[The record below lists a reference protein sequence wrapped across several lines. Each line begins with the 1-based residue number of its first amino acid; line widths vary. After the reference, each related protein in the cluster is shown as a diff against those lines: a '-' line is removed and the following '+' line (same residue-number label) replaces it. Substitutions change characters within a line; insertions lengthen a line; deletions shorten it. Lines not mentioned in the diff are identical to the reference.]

1 MSECYNFNTFAA
13 VSVVNQIFQ
22 IKLVITQTMKNY
34 VKALLLTTVLFG
46 VNIVGGV
53 KAENPLGTYPAC
65 ITNLKYDD
73 YSLFV
78 NSKHVKIT
86 WTVTDA
92 TAAANSYLLYYVADE
107 NEPSWYKQRVYWYT
121 KNYEFEE
128 NQNGSM
134 NTYQRRIV
142 HLDQGPTA
150 KAGNQYT
157 TFYNSDSELSS
168 LSTDPAVS
176 DMGIGWVPS
185 MNPFLVG
192 RSVKWDDPTSWDD
205 DPSKP
210 VVQRVAL
217 SAGELDLGEI
227 SKSKIVFFTFKDAA
241 GNYYAGPDKLT
252 NSQAAADRHSTMS
265 LLPWNEC
272 YISAHL
278 NVPMPLKILWSSEEG
293 GTPTEVPAGTDVVFP
308 STAWVKFEWNADFIS
323 AVQSYDSNFL
333 SNYESDYEIYYTTTS
348 LIPVRNADRSNIAA
362 GDTYTTDRLA
372 AIKYEGTPIEI
383 SANTVLRFAIFPKN
397 STTMYLGQDD
407 HGGNINDVL
416 TTPDQAD
423 NTLNNEGNQLMKK
436 YEESRYSNNSDADY
450 YNSVGIYGDYDNA
463 VAKLGTIPPIQTFLR
478 NNYLWGI
485 TFIKEA
491 SVSKRVAKT
500 FSRPIPY
507 MSWSENIGG
516 RYGLGAGTYSYE
528 TWVSDGDY
536 LVPSSLEG
544 ICDFFIVSQTNWSGG
559 EYEINPFSSAEAKTK
574 IYLSRINW
582 IPKGMPVIVR
592 YRNYSTPNPLPASVQ
607 TAINSN
613 NAAAE
618 AELENGLYFHGNC
631 NDDDYSPAHYDSNVL
646 KAVFSGDYDTNSST
660 GISESVP
667 YTPDGSD
674 PRTWQY
680 SLYNNNDGSVYENEN
695 GSGKKWATPLTD
707 TQGHRQYVY
716 MTYENGDYYQM
727 YKAYENYNG
736 TETPLYY
743 VWDTTNDCPALQKTA
758 DGYTPLFYK
767 TDYQGNALYQ
777 ALDNDN
783 NPLYQVYDD
792 NVSNLVYYAV
802 DSNNDKQWQE
812 VDGSGNRL
820 YYYHYHNVSGAD
832 YREYQQVDSNG
843 NPLYCVMLGPNMEG
857 YYVTFEYDGESHS
870 AGPMSLSV
878 ANSQV
883 ATWENDSHYSNIS
896 VVQAT
901 TTTDNGYPLYGET
914 VTDYPHTSIYGE
926 SNDPVI
932 TAVNTGYYA
941 YTTDKNAY
949 PVTTTTENDYPLGTT
964 TVTAKRL
971 TTTYY
976 SNDEYANETGYV
988 LTRNEPV
995 IDTDNTYDGSSN
1007 KTNCAYTITDN
1018 GHPVTTTS
1026 SSSSYG
1032 WYTPYTVNASISFV
1046 ISPYITTDASHVD
1059 ANAPEG
1065 VAYHVPLYID
1075 PEQDNEHGTYEKKL
1089 YDFGG
1094 NAFTNIRTLSN
1105 TVLTGSSSANYDFT
1119 AEPHT
1124 FYLYPGDPE
1133 HCQYDKEWYRYHL
1146 STRLHRDEAN
1156 FLNVLQYSETPITV
1170 TSSNNNYYGFSI
1182 DHKNEF
1188 HPALGAAWATEY
1200 NSNSLYSSKDYAFG
1214 AGADYEVGPL
1224 NVSLH
1229 TASFMDRYYNLCY
1242 NSTTSYYTQPVVDNW
1257 LVYAPSK
1264 GDATTDIYDRTNCFV
1279 MPYYYGLGPTDQMRK
1294 QSTLGSD
1301 EDYNTPY
1308 DSGSDSYKEQQDIYG
1323 NAFFGGWTSAA
1334 WKHVTSGTIAA
1345 RRPYLQMFSNY
1356 SFVDPSK
1363 IPTRPEDDNID
1374 YTQPTTPAR
1383 LTFTAGGGLS
1393 LLDEFYAENSGTV
1406 TALRSAGTSSVQ
1418 ADNAV
1423 YDLQGR
1429 RVADNLSSLPDN
1441 LAKGVYIVNGKK
1453 HVVK

>member
-1 MSECYNFNTFAA
+1 M
-13 VSVVNQIFQ
+13 
-22 IKLVITQTMKNY
+22 
-34 VKALLLTTVLFG
+34 
-46 VNIVGGV
+46 
-53 KAENPLGTYPAC
+53 
-65 ITNLKYDD
+65 
-73 YSLFV
+73 
-78 NSKHVKIT
+78 
-86 WTVTDA
+86 
-92 TAAANSYLLYYVADE
+92 
-107 NEPSWYKQRVYWYT
+107 
-121 KNYEFEE
+121 
-128 NQNGSM
+128 
-134 NTYQRRIV
+134 V
-142 HLDQGPTA
+142 HLDQGP
-150 KAGNQYT
+150 KAAEGKSYT
-157 TFYNSDSELSS
+157 TFYESDLSS
-168 LSTDPAVS
+168 NDDWSYDPNVS
-176 DMGIGWVPS
+176 QSGIGWVMS

-192 RSVKWDDPTSWDD
+192 RAVKWDDPTYWDD
-205 DPSKP
+205 EKTDPVIKKVP
-210 VVQRVAL
+210 L
-217 SAGELDLGEI
+217 SEGKLEI
-227 SKSKIVFFTFKDAA
+227 ANVSKSTIVFFNFVDAA

-252 NSQAAADRHSTMS
+252 NSQAAADRHSPMS

-278 NVPMPLKILWSSEEG
+278 NVPMPLKILWSSEQD
-293 GTPTEVPAGTDVVFP
+293 GTYTEVPAGTDVVFP

-323 AVQSYDSNFL
+323 AVQSYDSDFL

-348 LIPVRNADRSNIAA
+348 LIPVRNVDRSNIAD

-383 SANTVLRFAIFPKN
+383 SANTVLRFAIFAKN

-416 TTPDQAD
+416 TSPNEAY
-423 NTLNNEGNQLMKK
+423 NTLANEGNQLMKK
-436 YEESRYSNNSDADY
+436 YEEMRYYNNNDADY
-450 YNSVGIYGDYDNA
+450 YNSVGIYGDYEN
-463 VAKLGTIPPIQTFLR
+463 VVKKLGTIPPIQTFLR

-544 ICDFFIVSQTNWSGG
+544 ICDFFIVSQTNWDNG
-559 EYEINPFSSAEAKTK
+559 EYEINPSSSAEAKTK

-592 YRNYSTPNPLPASVQ
+592 YRNYSTPKPLPASVQ

-613 NAAAE
+613 NASAE

-631 NDDDYSPAHYDSNVL
+631 NDYDYSPAHYDSNVL

-667 YTPDGSD
+667 YSSTYDD

-680 SLYNNNDGSVYENEN
+680 SLYNNNDGSVNENEN

-707 TQGHRQYVY
+707 AQGHLQYVY
-716 MTYENGDYYQM
+716 MTYENGAYYQT

-736 TETPLYY
+736 TNTPLYY
-743 VWDTTNDCPALQKTA
+743 VWDTVNDCPALQKKD
-758 DGYTPLFYK
+758 DGYNPLFYK

-792 NVSNLVYYAV
+792 NVGNLVYYAV

-843 NPLYCVMLGPNMEG
+843 NPLYCEKLGGEDKWCVYGYPPNTPSEYSTAVPKSQVTSVVTQWEG
-857 YYVTFEYDGESHS
+857 YGFTNIRTE
-870 AGPMSLSV
+870 
-878 ANSQV
+878 QV
-883 ATWENDSHYSNIS
+883 
-896 VVQAT
+896 T

-914 VTDYPHTSIYGE
+914 VTDYPHTSIGGD

-949 PVTTTTENDYPLGTT
+949 PVTTTTENAYPLGTT

-976 SNDEYANETGYV
+976 SNDEYSTETGYV
-988 LTRNEPV
+988 FTRNEPV
-995 IDTDNTYDGSSN
+995 IDTDNTYDGSN
-1007 KTNCAYTITDN
+1007 NTNCAYTITVN

-1026 SSSSYG
+1026 SGSYG
-1032 WYTPYTVNASISFV
+1032 WYTPSNVHASISFV
-1046 ISPYITTDASHVD
+1046 TSPYVTTDASHVD

-1075 PEQDNEHGTYEKKL
+1075 PEQDPEHGTYEKKL

-1105 TVLTGSSSANYDFT
+1105 TMLTGSSSANYDFT

-1156 FLNVLQYSETPITV
+1156 FLNVLQYSATPITV
-1170 TSSNNNYYGFSI
+1170 TGSNNNYYGFSI

-1188 HPALGAAWATEY
+1188 HPALGAAWAAEY
-1200 NSNSLYSSKDYAFG
+1200 NSLNNSKDYAFG
-1214 AGADYEVGPL
+1214 AGADDEVGPL

-1229 TASFMDRYYNLCY
+1229 TASFMDRYSNLCN
-1242 NSTTSYYTQPVVDNW
+1242 NSETGYSSQPVVDNW

-1279 MPYYYGLGPTDQMRK
+1279 LPYYYGLGPTDQMRK

-1308 DSGSDSYKEQQDIYG
+1308 DSGGDSYKEQQDISG
-1323 NAFFGGWTSAA
+1323 KAFFGGWTSAA
-1334 WKHVTSGTIAA
+1334 WKHVTSGMIAA
-1345 RRPYLQMFSNY
+1345 RRPYLQLFSSS

-1406 TALRSAGTSSVQ
+1406 TALRSAGTSSVP
-1418 ADNAV
+1418 ADDAV

-1429 RVADNLSSLPDN
+1429 RVADNLSSLPGN

>member
-1 MSECYNFNTFAA
+1 M
-13 VSVVNQIFQ
+13 
-22 IKLVITQTMKNY
+22 
-34 VKALLLTTVLFG
+34 
-46 VNIVGGV
+46 
-53 KAENPLGTYPAC
+53 
-65 ITNLKYDD
+65 
-73 YSLFV
+73 
-78 NSKHVKIT
+78 
-86 WTVTDA
+86 TDA

-157 TFYNSDSELSS
+157 TFYNSDSDIELSS

-192 RSVKWDDPTSWDD
+192 RSVKWDDPTSWDN

-278 NVPMPLKILWSSEEG
+278 NVPMPLKILWSSEQD
-293 GTPTEVPAGTDVVFP
+293 GTYTEVPAGTDVVFP

-323 AVQSYDSNFL
+323 AVQSYESNFL

-348 LIPVRNADRSNIAA
+348 LIPVRNVDRSNIAD

-383 SANTVLRFAIFPKN
+383 SANTVLRFAIFAKN

-416 TTPDQAD
+416 TTPEEAY
-423 NTLNNEGNQLMKK
+423 NTLANEGNQLMKK
-436 YEESRYSNNSDADY
+436 YEEMRYYNNNDADY
-450 YNSVGIYGDYDNA
+450 DNSVGIYGDYEN
-463 VAKLGTIPPIQTFLR
+463 VVKKLGTIPPIQTFLR

-507 MSWSENIGG
+507 LSWSENIGG

-544 ICDFFIVSQTNWSGG
+544 ICDFFIVSQTNWESG
-559 EYEINPFSSAEAKTK
+559 EYEVNPSSSVEAKTK

-582 IPKGMPVIVR
+582 IPKNMPVIVR
-592 YRNYSTPNPLPASVQ
+592 YRNYSTPKPLPASVQ

-613 NAAAE
+613 NASAE

-631 NDDDYSPAHYDSNVL
+631 NDYDYSPAHYDSNVL
-646 KAVFSGDYDTNSST
+646 KAVFSGDYDANSST

-667 YTPDGSD
+667 YSSTYED

-680 SLYNNNDGSVYENEN
+680 SLYNNYDGSVYENEN

-707 TQGHRQYVY
+707 AQGHWQYVY
-716 MTYENGDYYQM
+716 MTYENGNYSQM

-743 VWDTTNDCPALQKTA
+743 VWDTTNDCPALQKMD
-758 DGYTPLFYK
+758 DGYNPLFYK

-777 ALDNDN
+777 AYDEENR
-783 NPLYQVYDD
+783 PLYHFNDD
-792 NVSNLVYYAV
+792 DAGLVYYAV
-802 DSNNDKQWQE
+802 DSNNEKQWQK
-812 VDGSGNRL
+812 VDENNKRL
-820 YYYHYHNVSGAD
+820 YYGVM
-832 YREYQQVDSNG
+832 ESNNDGSSFEAWMVTGTDPGG
-843 NPLYCVMLGPNMEG
+843 NPR
-857 YYVTFEYDGESHS
+857 S
-870 AGPMSLSV
+870 AGPMPYDAALGLKSSWD
-878 ANSQV
+878 NSPFTDV
-883 ATWENDSHYSNIS
+883 EMFRYTLTSGWGDSNYM
-896 VVQAT
+896 
-901 TTTDNGYPLYGET
+901 YRLGE
-914 VTDYPHTSIYGE
+914 
-926 SNDPVI
+926 PVI
-932 TAVNTGYYA
+932 SDTNTGYYA
-941 YTTDKNAY
+941 YTTTKNAY

-988 LTRNEPV
+988 FTRNEPV
-995 IDTDNTYDGSSN
+995 IDTDNTYDESN
-1007 KTNCAYTITDN
+1007 NTNCAYTITDT

-1026 SSSSYG
+1026 SGSYG
-1032 WYTPYTVNASISFV
+1032 WYTPSYVQASISFV
-1046 ISPYITTDASHVD
+1046 ANPYVTTDASHVD

-1075 PEQDNEHGTYEKKL
+1075 PEQDPEHGTYEKKL

-1105 TVLTGSSSANYDFT
+1105 TMLTGSSSANYDFT

-1156 FLNVLQYSETPITV
+1156 FLNVLQYSATPITV
-1170 TSSNNNYYGFSI
+1170 TGSNNNYYGFSI

-1188 HPALGAAWATEY
+1188 HPALGSAWAAEY

-1229 TASFMDRYYNLCY
+1229 TASFMDRYSNLCY
-1242 NSTTSYYTQPVVDNW
+1242 NSETGYSSQPVVDNW

-1279 MPYYYGLGPTDQMRK
+1279 LPYYYGLGPTDQMRK

-1308 DSGSDSYKEQQDIYG
+1308 DSGSDSYKEQQDTNG

-1356 SFVDPSK
+1356 SFADPSK
-1363 IPTRPEDDNID
+1363 MPTRPDDDNID

-1393 LLDEFYAENSGTV
+1393 LLDEFHTENSGTV
-1406 TALRSAGTSSVQ
+1406 TALQRAATSGVQ

-1429 RVADNLSSLPDN
+1429 RVADNPSSLPGN